1 MYNIIPLNK
10 RLYILD
16 RRSSSVFIFSDHGEA
31 KAVIHDQGDGPNKYT
46 NASSI
51 AVNGE
56 KKELYVMDNQL
67 KKKFVYDLNGRL
79 LRVDTIPY
87 KISQILFLGEG
98 REVWARSS
106 IEPEDGYI
114 MNCLNRMS

>member
-1 MYNIIPLNK
+1 
-10 RLYILD
+10 
-16 RRSSSVFIFSDHGEA
+16 
-31 KAVIHDQGDGPNKYT
+31 
-46 NASSI
+46 
-51 AVNGE
+51 
-56 KKELYVMDNQL
+56 MDNQL

-114 MNCLNRMS
+114 MNFLNRMS